1 MDNNRTVIADDYDG
15 LLNQYNNLKCELDVI
30 KQQLYDTTRQAKLN
44 EALLKDYQNEIELF
58 QKGETAEKNKWENKI
73 SRLEETL
80 SNLRLRHS
88 EDILQLETELAETQQ
103 ENEYLK
109 DQNEILKQTNLTKQQ
124 AEISINCDETLN
136 LRNNYDLL
144 LEKHQELEE
153 AFEIS
158 QIKQIQM
165 EKDIEQY
172 KEELEQFK
180 ELYEDKRS
188 EVLEYATLN
197 EKLNEELLYAQKEL
211 EINKHK
217 PLEENSKGN
226 SLFAE
231 VDDRRVYL
239 QKTVNDM
246 KSDYIRMKQER
257 GELIK
262 QISNLRKENVDLQTR
277 WKKDIEQI
285 EEDKQMV
292 SDSLQSHL
300 KLLQD
305 IIDKQKIELEEKPKS
320 SEDNLSLEYKFYQDM
335 IDCKHQEV
343 KELEEK
349 LSKKSLGEYLLT
361 SSLAHANKE
370 IRQLRLK
377 IMEKRKDNNVD
388 ISKDAATTQAPQPV
402 EVNVRT
408 LNKGYLKSKNNA
420 IKEENQEETLIFH
433 ETQNNSTDVFN
444 VFNNRDTKKYNHVNL
459 KINPERELPKIDKII
474 LDEVPKLESNEAKE
488 NGDQTTKA
496 TLDELQETKC
506 DENKENVKA
515 VKEQPIKVKKAV
527 TFSQD
532 TADNTSGLAR
542 RRGTRIFSAPKKM
555 F

>member
-58 QKGETAEKNKWENKI
+58 QKVETAEKNKWENKI

-144 LEKHQELEE
+144 LEKHQELQE

-197 EKLNEELLYAQKEL
+197 EKLNEELLYAQREL

-388 ISKDAATTQAPQPV
+388 ISKDAATTHAPQPV
-402 EVNVRT
+402 EVNRT

-459 KINPERELPKIDKII
+459 KINPESLLPKIDKIV